1 MNQPVKLETVQ
12 DKIIDVRGEKVILDS
27 DVAALYGVETR
38 DVNKAVKNN
47 PDKFP
52 EGYIIKLT
60 AGEKDELV
68 ENFHRFNKLKHSSAD
83 LKAFTE
89 KGLYMLATIIKSP
102 KAVQTT
108 LDIIETYARIKDLS
122 RSISKLPT
130 ANETE
135 KKRIGEKAARV
146 IGDIIMSGSDELQTT
161 GSETSFKM
169 SLGFIEFKHTVKKG
183 KKGK

>member
-1 MNQPVKLETVQ
+1 MNIVKLETVQ
-12 DKIIDVRGEKVILDS
+12 DKIIDVRGEKVIIDS
-27 DVAALYGVETR
+27 DVAVLYGVETKR
-38 DVNKAVKNN
+38 VNEAVSNN
-47 PDKFP
+47 PEKFP
-52 EGYIIKLT
+52 EGYIFELNKNECNGLKSKFSTSIK
-60 AGEKDELV
+60 GGKV
-68 ENFHRFNKLKHSSAD
+68 KLPT
-83 LKAFTE
+83 AFTE

-102 KAVQTT
+102 KAVKTT

-130 ANETE
+130 ANEAE

-146 IGDIIMSGSDELQTT
+146 IGDIIMNGSDAMETT

-183 KKGK
+183 KKEK